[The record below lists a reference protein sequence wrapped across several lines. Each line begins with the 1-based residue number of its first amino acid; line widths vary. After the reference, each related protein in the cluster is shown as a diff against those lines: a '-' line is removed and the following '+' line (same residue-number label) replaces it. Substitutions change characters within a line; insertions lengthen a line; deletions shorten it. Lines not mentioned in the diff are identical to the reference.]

1 MKQQCNWGK
10 KIKDVG
16 TVILIIGV
24 ISVVLIPLGI
34 FSSNSTAQTY
44 YQESL
49 FYRFV
54 NENFPLLLI
63 GGLFLLLIGIIVR
76 SIGKSKEAK
85 NASLE
90 DKEQK

>member
-1 MKQQCNWGK
+1 MKQKSGNVK
-10 KIKDVG
+10 KIKKTG
-16 TVILIIGV
+16 TLIFITGIIFIL
-24 ISVVLIPLGI
+24 LIPLGI
-34 FSSNSTAQTY
+34 FSSDSTAQTY

-63 GGLFLLLIGIIVR
+63 SGLIFLLIGIIIR

-85 NASLE
+85 FSLS
-90 DKEQK
+90 DDRK